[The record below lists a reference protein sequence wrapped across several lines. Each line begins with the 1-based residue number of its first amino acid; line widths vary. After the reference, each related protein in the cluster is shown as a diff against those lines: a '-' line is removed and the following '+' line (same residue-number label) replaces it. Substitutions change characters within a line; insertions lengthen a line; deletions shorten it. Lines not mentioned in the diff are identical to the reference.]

1 MFTDGVGRQLQ
12 LQIKWSLSYKL
23 SLFIANKYLQPW
35 NLFFP
40 ESYYT
45 AALFSSSCCSHPVS
59 PHPYLSYPKWCQQ
72 RTLERE
78 RFISKWLPKTQSH
91 LYVDEINIDVLP
103 PSCRVLPNWCQP
115 SCITSARYVYW
126 QEACLVIWL
135 VTDKTK
141 PEQVLKVSRQ
151 TDSATQSPETKQTN
165 EVKWHTDERER
176 EWERLAEMIHGWV
189 GVWRIL
195 IIKAEP
201 SCMDKALH
209 K

>member
-78 RFISKWLPKTQSH
+78 GFISKWLPKTQSH

-151 TDSATQSPETKQTN
+151 TDRQRYAVPGNKANKWS
-165 EVKWHTDERER
+165 EVTHRRERER
-176 EWERLAEMIHGWV
+176 MRETGWDDSWMGGCV
-189 GVWRIL
+189 ENTDNQSWAIL
-195 IIKAEP
+195 YG
-201 SCMDKALH
+201 
-209 K
+209 